1 MHFGG
6 RELLIIL
13 LIVLVL
19 FGGRKLPELAR
30 AVGKAVRIFRSESE
44 KPHTE
49 DPDVT
54 GPQQDTDE
62 PSV

>member
-6 RELLIIL
+6 RELLIVLI
-13 LIVLVL
+13 IVLVL

-44 KPHTE
+44 KAHTE
-49 DPDVT
+49 DPDVA
-54 GPQQDTDE
+54 GPHQDTDE
-62 PSV
+62 PST

>member
-1 MHFGG
+1 MTFGV

-30 AVGKAVRIFRSESE
+30 ALGRAVRIFRSESE
-44 KPHTE
+44 KSHEE
-49 DPDVT
+49 DPDAARAE
-54 GPQQDTDE
+54 GGAEDLDA
-62 PSV
+62 